1 MANMSLDFVL
11 SSTLECYPLTL
22 LKSLVLAG
30 KLGRFTAH
38 WHDPKVDS
46 HKITR
51 ALAADLRDAPP
62 MPVRWHCYTA
72 DRPPAGSLSWVEC
85 DGWAIDTGN
94 AGPGRPVT
102 ILRESEFRND
112 ECSPFGGGLTTAAWS
127 QRTQGARKNS
137 PFADSPNLL
146 SRLYRR
152 RAALSPAALR
162 IEGGTF

>member
-30 KLGRFTAH
+30 KLGRLTAH

-46 HKITR
+46 HKIR
-51 ALAADLRDAPP
+51 KALAADLRNAPP

-85 DGWAIDTGN
+85 DGWAIDTGK
-94 AGPGRPVT
+94 AGPGQPVT
-102 ILRESEFRND
+102 ILRASEFRNM
-112 ECSPFGGGLTTAAWS
+112 T
-127 QRTQGARKNS
+127 GATHVR
-137 PFADSPNLL
+137 L
-146 SRLYRR
+146 S
-152 RAALSPAALR
+152 AVV
-162 IEGGTF
+162 